1 MTESSTTDFLQVPYV
16 DLGSQHKAYVDELL
30 VEIRDVIESG
40 MFVLGDRVAEFEH
53 RFAELCGVK
62 YAVGVGNGTDAII
75 LAFKAL
81 GIGPGDE
88 VITAPNSFLASA
100 SAIAMAGATPVFAD
114 VRTDLNIDPEAIER
128 AITSKTRAILPVH
141 LTGRTADMTAINAIA
156 DKYQLHVVEDAA
168 QAVGANLNGRPAG
181 SLGDV
186 GCFSLHP
193 LKNLTAIGDGG
204 IVTTDNE
211 EVFEYFVKARNHGLV
226 NRDETEFWSPNSR
239 LDALQAAILNVKL
252 RYLDAETD
260 SRLQNV
266 AFYQEALN
274 GVVDVPVDLPGQ
286 KAVYQTFMIQAERRD
301 VLHAYLL
308 ERGVDAKVHYPVPIH
323 LQPAAS
329 YLGHAKG
336 DFPVTERLSETIMS
350 LPVHP
355 QLSTK
360 QLEHTADRIR
370 EFYRA

>member
-1 MTESSTTDFLQVPYV
+1 VTESSTSDFLQVPYV
-16 DLGSQHKAYVDELL
+16 DLGGQHKVYVDELL

-40 MFVLGDRVAEFEH
+40 MFMLGDRVAEFER

-81 GIGPGDE
+81 GIGIGDE

-100 SAIAMAGATPVFAD
+100 SAIAMVGATPVFAD
-114 VRTDLNIDPEAIER
+114 VRTDMNIDPEAIER
-128 AITSKTRAILPVH
+128 AITPKTRAILPVH

-156 DKYQLHVVEDAA
+156 DTHHLHVVEDAA
-168 QAVGANLNGRPAG
+168 QAVGASLNGRQAG
-181 SLGDV
+181 SLGDI

-204 IVTTDNE
+204 IMTTDNE
-211 EVFEYFVKARNHGLV
+211 EVLEYLVKARNHGLV
-226 NRDETEFWSPNSR
+226 NRDETEFWGPNSR

-252 RYLDAETD
+252 QYLDVETD

-274 GVVDVPVDLPGQ
+274 EVVDVPVDLPEQ

-301 VLHAYLL
+301 ELHAYLL
-308 ERGVDAKVHYPVPIH
+308 ERGIDAKVHYPVPIH

-329 YLGHAKG
+329 YLGHVPG

-360 QLEHTADRIR
+360 HLEHTADRIR
-370 EFYRA
+370 EFYGA